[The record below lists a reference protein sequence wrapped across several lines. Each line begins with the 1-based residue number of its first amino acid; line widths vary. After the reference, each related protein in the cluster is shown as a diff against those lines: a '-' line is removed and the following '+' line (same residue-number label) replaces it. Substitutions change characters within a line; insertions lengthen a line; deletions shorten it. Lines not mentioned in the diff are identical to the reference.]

1 MLIWSFISSKK
12 FYLPLINILK
22 IKDIPNA
29 QIKLLDLIKKWGIKF
44 EDKKNIIPNFSD
56 IYHRLNDGGVVFPE
70 YNGTNYNI
78 YLMQNSKEVNFT
90 EEEKNNNKEEDIDN
104 KNEDSFYYFDN
115 LKNVLKE
122 ENFQHKYRRLVSF
135 LLKMN
140 ENIKIANQLIDLK
153 QSENLQEIIKI
164 LNDGNNTL
172 IDTITGG
179 RLKDEKLMDYT
190 LGTTEDI
197 NKTLIREDELKNGNE
212 VSKFT
217 SYFQINNS
225 ILKESNNSTIENKKN
240 NYNDKDFNKYYIE
253 QNN

>member
-22 IKDIPNA
+22 IKDIPNV

-70 YNGTNYNI
+70 YNGTDYNI
-78 YLMQNSKEVNFT
+78 YLVQNSKEVNFT

-179 RLKDEKLMDYT
+179 RLKDEKLMDY
-190 LGTTEDI
+190 
-197 NKTLIREDELKNGNE
+197 NK
-212 VSKFT
+212 
-217 SYFQINNS
+217 
-225 ILKESNNSTIENKKN
+225 
-240 NYNDKDFNKYYIE
+240 
-253 QNN
+253 

>member
-1 MLIWSFISSKK
+1 M
-12 FYLPLINILK
+12 PLINILK
-22 IKDIPNA
+22 IKDIANV

-44 EDKKNIIPNFSD
+44 EDKKNVIPNFSD
-56 IYHRLNDGGVVFPE
+56 IYHRLNDGRVVFPE
-70 YNGTNYNI
+70 YNGTDYNI
-78 YLMQNSKEVNFT
+78 YLVQNNKEIDFK

-104 KNEDSFYYFDN
+104 KNEDSFYYFEN

-153 QSENLQEIIKI
+153 QTENLKEIIKT
-164 LNDGNNTL
+164 LHDGNNTL

-179 RLKDEKLMDYT
+179 RLKDEKLMEYT
-190 LGTTEDI
+190 LGTSEDI
-197 NKTLIREDELKNGNE
+197 NNTLIREDDLKNGSN

-217 SYFQINNS
+217 SYFQKNNS
-225 ILKESNNSTIENKKN
+225 ILKESI
-240 NYNDKDFNKYYIE
+240 NYNEKDLNKYYIE
-253 QNN
+253 QNY